1 MSSSL
6 FSLNIAISRRSEP
19 IIPEFRPVYQ
29 QSDSADSDEDVEV
42 IEPRQLQTPPAEP
55 QLTVQVDTTPT
66 VVHSST
72 SSPMSAASVEN
83 FQRLHQLREFE
94 AVVLA
99 TPEEPEQKRLMRGKL
114 LEIISEY
121 QPDQAQKVIDELL
134 KLDVDK
140 LLQLMQRKQALKIL
154 VYDTLIE
161 LNKDADA
168 ALADSKPPSTRTVK
182 KVNSILSRRSIS
194 ADDGESFMQEIA
206 LAAEQGQRLQEIR
219 ARDAAKGVENNKAS
233 QQRNKEKRPS
243 ATRKS
248 RVVKKPIAAEE
259 ELDFGDIYGAEPSAV
274 EDLYPAEEVG
284 GQSADHHVDGHDDDE
299 EKSDREEDEEDEE
312 QEEEVVEEPVEEVL
326 GMDDF
331 GYEHAFEEKKHR
343 TSILLQDSVY
353 QQQTRESLQAFRVE
367 KERESFR
374 ERESFQNLQHM
385 PFSNVGATKRE
396 SVPEVVVDAPPLPE
410 PVSVVATTTAP
421 QQATPPAEVA
431 VSARETAVNEVPL
444 QERSPVQVPTKPEP
458 SAAPAAPAAPAAMVT
473 EKEPSIEDVEA
484 ALQAAAESFRNDF
497 ATVVGKGLENE
508 AAMIVDASD
517 RLTRQ
522 FARSINEQLLRKPSS
537 VVIPAMKVH
546 TVPWIVIKTKDDSG
560 KVFINLC
567 HHVAVPFLPSLPL
580 DVANSAVFQQ
590 YQQRHFV
597 VFTLN
602 KVRQIMFIR
611 NELVTM
617 EGGEEAG
624 AAPRT
629 IDVVVNSQVFVAVNR
644 DAELA
649 DKLFVKVLKA
659 ASRQHNVELDVDYK
673 LPRTVRNYKGKVDD
687 AVMSLPRETGDA
699 QPSAASSEVPTNA
712 AANNTASG
720 RMSVSSKQQSVEA
733 PVKAPAAPS
742 PAPPVANKPVSNQTP
757 ALLTPS
763 ESQAL
768 TTKWKRVLRGNAKVL
783 FTSTI
788 VKRNRL
794 NIGVKRQLILT
805 DEPALFYVDAA
816 TMTVKGDIEWSASNP
831 PRAVKISADVF
842 DIITEGRTYRM
853 EDQDR
858 TAEKWVAAITHATT
872 LRSVPRR

>member
-1 MSSSL
+1 M
-6 FSLNIAISRRSEP
+6 SRRSEP

-29 QSDSADSDEDVEV
+29 RSDSTDSDEDVVV

-55 QLTVQVDTTPT
+55 PLTVQVETTPT

-114 LEIISEY
+114 SEIISEY

-219 ARDAAKGVENNKAS
+219 ARDAAKEAESNKVT
-233 QQRNKEKRPS
+233 QRSNKEKRPS

-248 RVVKKPIAAEE
+248 RVTKKPIVAEE
-259 ELDFGDIYGAEPSAV
+259 ELDFGDIYGAGSSAV

-284 GQSADHHVDGHDDDE
+284 GQSADHHDGHDE
-299 EKSDREEDEEDEE
+299 EGKSDDEEDEADGE
-312 QEEEVVEEPVEEVL
+312 QEEEVVEEPVEEAL

-385 PFSNVGATKRE
+385 PFSNVGAAKRE
-396 SVPEVVVDAPPLPE
+396 SVADVVVDAPPSPE
-410 PVSVVATTTAP
+410 SVPVRDTTAP
-421 QQATPPAEVA
+421 QQVAPPVEVV
-431 VSARETAVNEVPL
+431 VSKRETTVNEVSRH
-444 QERSPVQVPTKPEP
+444 ERPHEQGPTKPEP
-458 SAAPAAPAAPAAMVT
+458 VAVPTAPAPPAAVVA
-473 EKEPSIEDVEA
+473 EKEEPSIEAVEA
-484 ALQAAAESFRNDF
+484 ALQVAAESFRSDF
-497 ATVVGKGLENE
+497 ATVAGKGLENE
-508 AAMIVDASD
+508 AALIVDASD
-517 RLTRQ
+517 RFTTQ
-522 FARSINEQLLRKPSS
+522 FARSINEQLLRKSS
-537 VVIPAMKVH
+537 SAVIPAIKVH
-546 TVPWIVIKTKDDSG
+546 TVPWIVIKTKDESG

-590 YQQRHFV
+590 YQQRYFV

-602 KVRQIMFIR
+602 KVRQVTFIR

-617 EGGEEAG
+617 EGEDAG

-687 AVMSLPRETGDA
+687 AVMSLPREVGDA
-699 QPSAASSEVPTNA
+699 QQSAASSEAPSKTT
-712 AANNTASG
+712 ANNRASG
-720 RMSVSSKQQSVEA
+720 RESVSSKQQPAEA
-733 PVKAPAAPS
+733 PVKAPVAPTPTPTP
-742 PAPPVANKPVSNQTP
+742 PAANKPVANQTP

-816 TMTVKGDIEWSASNP
+816 SMTVKGDIEWSASNP

-858 TAEKWVAAITHATT
+858 TAEKWVAAIAYAAT

>member
-1 MSSSL
+1 M
-6 FSLNIAISRRSEP
+6 
-19 IIPEFRPVYQ
+19 YQ
-29 QSDSADSDEDVEV
+29 RSDSVDSDEDVVV

-55 QLTVQVDTTPT
+55 QLTVQVETTPT
-66 VVHSST
+66 VVHASP

-114 LEIISEY
+114 LEVISEY

-219 ARDAAKGVENNKAS
+219 ARDAAKEAENNKAA
-233 QQRNKEKRPS
+233 QRSNKEKRPS

-248 RVVKKPIAAEE
+248 RVVKKPIVAEE
-259 ELDFGDIYGAEPSAV
+259 ELDFGDIYGAGSSAV

-284 GQSADHHVDGHDDDE
+284 GQSADHHDDGHDED
-299 EKSDREEDEEDEE
+299 EKSDDEEDEGDGE
-312 QEEEVVEEPVEEVL
+312 QEEEVAEEPVEEAL

-385 PFSNVGATKRE
+385 PFSNVGAAKRE
-396 SVPEVVVDAPPLPE
+396 SVPEVVVDAPPSPE
-410 PVSVVATTTAP
+410 SVPVVATTAP
-421 QQATPPAEVA
+421 QQVPPPVEVA
-431 VSARETAVNEVPL
+431 VSKHQTAVNEVPRD
-444 QERSPVQVPTKPEP
+444 ERPPEQVPTKPEP
-458 SAAPAAPAAPAAMVT
+458 AAAPAAPAAVVT
-473 EKEPSIEDVEA
+473 EKEEPSIEAVEA
-484 ALQAAAESFRNDF
+484 ALQVAAESFRSDF
-497 ATVVGKGLENE
+497 ATVAGKGLENE

-517 RLTRQ
+517 RLTTQ
-522 FARSINEQLLRKPSS
+522 FARSINEQLLRKSPSA
-537 VVIPAMKVH
+537 VIPAMKVH

-602 KVRQIMFIR
+602 KVRQVMFIR

-617 EGGEEAG
+617 EGEEAG

-687 AVMSLPRETGDA
+687 AVMSLPREVGDA
-699 QPSAASSEVPTNA
+699 QQSAASSEAPSKTT
-712 AANNTASG
+712 ANNRASG
-720 RMSVSSKQQSVEA
+720 RVSVSSKQQSVEA
-733 PVKAPAAPS
+733 PAKAPVAPT
-742 PAPPVANKPVSNQTP
+742 PTPTPPVANKPVANQTP

-816 TMTVKGDIEWSASNP
+816 SMTVKGDIEWSTSNP

-858 TAEKWVAAITHATT
+858 TAEKWVTAITHATT
-872 LRSVPRR
+872 LRSVSRR